1 MGNPGTYEF
10 GRFRL
15 EIHERRLLKD
25 GRSVAIAPKVFETLV
40 VLVERRGRLV
50 EKPELM
56 ALLWPDTLV
65 EEINLARNI
74 SDLRKILNDGDGA
87 SGHIETVSK
96 KGYRWTAA
104 VQVPELQ
111 KNSTRETRGR
121 LPWTLAAAAV
131 AALTVAV
138 MITAVRKWEPKDPS
152 RAAEANRRGGAAD
165 SGTPGLLGTEVTQNY
180 ILSTFRA
187 GASSTIQTSDSFK
200 VVDPGVELTCPGPF
214 HVCRAA
220 LSPTQSVDFKDLSI
234 LYESQAT
241 VKFEATAPPGYNGFD
256 WENLKPHGGGIRAV
270 SLRTNIPGL
279 DSSRITFTASSI
291 RVNMQGL
298 GCEDGSFFELGLEL
312 EGSSR

>member
-1 MGNPGTYEF
+1 MGNSGTYEF

-15 EIHERRLLKD
+15 EVHERRLLKD
-25 GRSVAIAPKVFETLV
+25 GHSVAISPKVFDTLA

-56 ALLWPDTLV
+56 ALLWPDAVV

-74 SDLRKILNDGDGA
+74 SDLRKILRDGDGE

-96 KGYRWTAA
+96 KGYRWKAA

-121 LPWTLAAAAV
+121 LPWIRAAAV
-131 AALTVAV
+131 AVLTVA
-138 MITAVRKWEPKDPS
+138 MTITAVWKWRPKEPL
-152 RAAEANRRGGAAD
+152 RAAEANRGGGAVD

-180 ILSTFRA
+180 ILSTFRM
-187 GASSTIQTSDSFK
+187 GASSTVQTSDSFR
-200 VVDPGVELTCPGPF
+200 VVDPGIELTCPGPF
-214 HVCRAA
+214 NVCHAA

-234 LYESQAT
+234 RYESRAV

-298 GCEDGSFFELGLEL
+298 GCQDGSFFELEL
-312 EGSSR
+312 TVGGSS